1 MIQQL
6 VVNGCS
12 YNEVWAGG
20 PGPTELARSLELSSA
35 TSIALG
41 GSNNSRILRTT
52 LKHSYSNDIK
62 SLYAV
67 GLTFLNRWE
76 LPVAEATADRVF
88 EGRWINPQSQQWAGV
103 QLIHGWTSEDTET
116 FKNLQFKASAFSEH
130 ENLEDLMYRCV
141 AVASDLHR
149 RGHKVVFWNNCE
161 EIISWAVKEN
171 PNRFQILKNNPLF
184 VDGLVWT
191 AIPWQ
196 HSQGAIPSQYEPGAT
211 PPPDHLKHI
220 LPEDYQHLNGYLT
233 QWINDNKILQ

>member
-1 MIQQL
+1 MIDQL

-12 YNEVWAGG
+12 YNEVWASNKG
-20 PGPTELARSLELSSA
+20 PAELAKSLGLSSA

-41 GSNNSRILRTT
+41 GSSNSRILRTT
-52 LKHSYSNDIK
+52 IKHSYSNPIK

-88 EGRWINPQSQQWAGV
+88 EGRWINPQSQQYAGI
-103 QLIHGWTSEDTET
+103 QFIHGWTSEDTET

-130 ENLEDLMYRCV
+130 EILEDLMYRCA
-141 AVASDLHR
+141 AVASDLTR
-149 RGHKVVFWNNCE
+149 RGHKVIFWNNCE
-161 EIISWAVKEN
+161 ENVYWAMKED
-171 PNRFQILKNNPLF
+171 PDRFQLLNNKSLF
-184 VDGLVWT
+184 VDSLVWA

-196 HSQGAIPSQYEPGAT
+196 HKQGAIPSQYEPGAT

-220 LPEDYQHLNGYLT
+220 LPEDYKHLNGYLT
-233 QWINDNKILQ
+233 QWIKDNKILQ